1 MKTAEAF
8 LGCEFIQHYK
18 DPIYSLASKLK
29 EEKYDV
35 IIALSRKAPRL
46 LELLSFFGI
55 DYGKTLVLTERSIYF
70 IPKEFFVGKKVLLL
84 DDIIIVGT
92 TIYDMLKGDFEE
104 LRSHCNEL
112 TIRCLAIDTEWF
124 QDKFFAFGDVIKSPP
139 ECEYRLKGKE
149 TAIFCN
155 ELVRSFRYLNKPYD
169 IDYSIFYTDIE
180 DSLLDSKESWIDEL
194 YELSTVY
201 QSEINRRQFTF
212 IPHYGTIE
220 DFLSLVLHT
229 KLKCSIGVGKCRLYY
244 NASNKQSAFT
254 PMLTVSIEKD
264 GLISSEGPF
273 NPPFDAYN
281 KLFNSITAINE
292 LDKYSHMKAK
302 YSLFWYILSY
312 LWGINFMIRNNLLGK
327 FKEPSMFLKF
337 QDMVYLFGHDRSRKI
352 LDTFNRHFDETVKIF
367 ESAGVNIREQRSEEF
382 ESFLQSPEKW
392 DDEKAQKLYEQ
403 IKEYIY
409 EQKEFLEDA
418 YLIEKLAVVSE
429 GLFYKVELE
438 TRNELNEKLKEV
450 KNASDIDK
458 VLNEIENIDRL
469 EEGFTWGQ
477 IKGILDTTG
486 LVNFEEKNID
496 LRLSLALDHL
506 VDLGVII
513 PIQYFNK
520 KKNRW
525 ERRYRFGEDA
535 LAAQKTAFLFWKI
548 RGYLDK
554 TVEMIDKISLEKIF
568 VLLLEKARKEKY
580 TKEALAPKRGEEEI
594 LLDIGMWIH
603 GAVLQLGEGDSKKPK
618 FFSSWLEDP
627 EKGRRFLALQSS
639 DSIPVPED
647 VVADMLNYTEALA
660 YVDNE
665 IDKPVEGEDDE
676 KHLNKKSRYL
686 ITISTLYDYEPYL
699 DAIREELR
707 IFFSE
712 YILNGETIIQ
722 KLISFIENLEKQIIT
737 KHKGK
742 EKKKE
747 LEKIPRENI
756 AKAAKAANSIILK
769 HTLFSK
775 RKEIAHRIDDDF
787 RFKHSPSDAV
797 GRAYLLG
804 KQYNLSQKIQ
814 RIIRSQEPKNIDLI
828 KKREEQIIYFGEV
841 CKTLSRVIRYLRE
854 ILCFS
859 LTRTEER
866 KIHGNSKSAIENRFR
881 ELREKIIPSLNQ
893 NLSDLREIFI
903 DLRLSQ
909 IDSRKIPDNIQEK
922 EVLKTINYILSEAQK
937 IFESL
942 EPIYQGNFSDAHWKV
957 IREER
962 LFPSSIDEDYLLISY
977 DIKRSSRTPED
988 IERRGWIIE
997 DINEEVVA
1005 NLQEEESKGTI
1016 RSVQEPPHEEGIFL
1030 AKSENH
1036 ASRLILQLLQKAKE
1050 SGKYLRLSILST
1062 LDTNIPF
1069 KRKKEYK
1076 YDDEYKLLMH
1086 SHEDPKFG
1094 INYNV
1099 LIDLLNTAEKNED
1112 REENKK
1118 EEIIKGLKEDIP
1130 TIVLSEE
1137 AKFVF
1142 DTLDNDKFFEINIKV
1157 PREKE
1162 GKHYRGFIVRPEHV
1176 NDFIKI
1182 LQRLATNIP

>member
-18 DPIYSLASKLK
+18 DQIYSLASKLK

-70 IPKEFFVGKKVLLL
+70 IPKEFFEGKKVLIL

-92 TIYDMLKGDFEE
+92 TIYDLLKGDFKEI
-104 LRSHCNEL
+104 RSHCNEL

-124 QDKFFAFGDVIKSPP
+124 QDKFFAFEDVIKLPP

-180 DSLLDSKESWIDEL
+180 ESLLDSKENWMDEL

-212 IPHYGTIE
+212 IPPYGTIE
-220 DFLSLVLHT
+220 DFLSLVVHT

-254 PMLTVSIEKD
+254 PMLTVSIEKG

-292 LDKYSHMKAK
+292 LDKYSHWNAK

-337 QDMVYLFGHDRSRKI
+337 QDMAYLFGHDRSRKI

-382 ESFLQSPEKW
+382 ESSLQPPEKW
-392 DDEKAQKLYEQ
+392 DDEKAQKLYED
-403 IKEYIY
+403 IKGYID

-438 TRNELNEKLKEV
+438 TRKELNEKLKEV
-450 KNASDIDK
+450 KNVEDIPE
-458 VLNEIENIDRL
+458 VLNAIENIDRL
-469 EEGFTWGQ
+469 KEGFTWGQ

-486 LVNFEEKNID
+486 LVNFEEKSID

-520 KKNRW
+520 KKDRW

-535 LAAQKTAFLFWKI
+535 LAAKKIAFLFYKI
-548 RGYLDK
+548 GDHLDK
-554 TVEMIDKISLEKIF
+554 IPEKIDKISREKIF

-580 TKEALAPKRGEEEI
+580 TKEALAAKRGEEEI
-594 LLDIGMWIH
+594 KLDTLMWIH
-603 GAVLQLGEGDSKKPK
+603 GAVLQLGGSKKPN

-627 EKGRRFLALQSS
+627 GKGRRFLSS
-639 DSIPVPED
+639 HSPDIIPLHEE
-647 VVADMLNYTEALA
+647 VVADMLAYTEALA
-660 YVDNE
+660 YVDTE
-665 IDKPVEGEDDE
+665 IDKPPEGE
-676 KHLNKKSRYL
+676 KKGKLVNKKSRYL

-699 DAIREELR
+699 DAIREEIK

-712 YILNGETIIQ
+712 YFLDGETLIQ
-722 KLISFIENLEKQIIT
+722 KLSSFVENLEKKIIT
-737 KHKGK
+737 KHKGE
-742 EKKKE
+742 EKKRE

-756 AKAAKAANSIILK
+756 AKAAEAANSIILK

-775 RKEIAHRIDDDF
+775 RKEIAHRIDNYF
-787 RFKHSPSDAV
+787 RVTHSVSDAV
-797 GRAYLLG
+797 GRVYFLG
-804 KQYNLSQKIQ
+804 KNYNLSQKIQ
-814 RIIRSQEPKNIDLI
+814 RIIRSQEPKKIDLI
-828 KKREEQIIYFGEV
+828 EQREEQILYLGEV
-841 CKTLSRVIRYLRE
+841 CKNLSTVIKDVRE
-854 ILCFS
+854 ILHFF

-866 KIHGNSKSAIENRFR
+866 KIHGWSKHAIENRFR

-893 NLSDLREIFI
+893 KLSDLREIFVDFRFSPI
-903 DLRLSQ
+903 DNE
-909 IDSRKIPDNIQEK
+909 KIPDTIQER

-942 EPIYQGNFSDAHWKV
+942 EPIYQGNFSDSHWKV

-997 DINEEVVA
+997 DINEKVVA
-1005 NLQEEESKGTI
+1005 SLQEEESKGTI

-1036 ASRLILQLLQKAKE
+1036 ASHLILQLLQKAKE

-1076 YDDEYKLLMH
+1076 YDDEYKLFIH

-1118 EEIIKGLKEDIP
+1118 EEIIKGLKENIP

-1142 DTLDNDKFFEINIKV
+1142 DTLDNEKFFEINIKV

-1162 GKHYRGFIVRPEHV
+1162 GKHYRGFIVRPEYV